1 MPGDDGRGHHA
12 ESEVV
17 HVFGGRKSE
26 RQGWIH
32 GPPGAIG
39 FAYVAITR
47 DSDTIVAGRN
57 VFEGKSAVSG
67 RRTVQALL
75 IVAVACKRDAGEVDR
90 LVASFSHHHSGNA
103 AFFRFLGLGCRPRSF
118 LPAVRG

>member
-1 MPGDDGRGHHA
+1 MNMTVEDGRVQMA
-12 ESEVV
+12 DNQ
-17 HVFGGRKSE
+17 VFRLVAGLKSQ
-26 RQGWIH
+26 RQAWIH
-32 GPPGAIG
+32 GPSGAIG

-67 RRTVQALL
+67 SRTVQALL

-90 LVASFSHHHSGNA
+90 LVASLSHHHFGNP
-103 AFFRFLGLGCRPRSF
+103 AFFRFEVWGCPLSSF
-118 LPAVRG
+118 LA